1 LVYALRITDGS
12 DANPPLCPAA
22 CSRCRRCVTEGGP
35 GWIVWFRDQMARPSS
50 AKAGDREPMLW
61 VLIDAKSVVATS
73 EVLHEGM
80 SGADASI
87 CIKIF

>member
-1 LVYALRITDGS
+1 M
-12 DANPPLCPAA
+12 
-22 CSRCRRCVTEGGP
+22 
-35 GWIVWFRDQMARPSS
+35 WFRDQMARPSS